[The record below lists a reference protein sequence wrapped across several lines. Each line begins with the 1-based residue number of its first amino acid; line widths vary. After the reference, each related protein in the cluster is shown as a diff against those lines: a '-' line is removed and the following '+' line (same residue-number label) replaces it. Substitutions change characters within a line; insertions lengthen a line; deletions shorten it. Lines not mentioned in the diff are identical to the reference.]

1 MARYGGEE
9 FVIILGGVTLEQA
22 TVVTTTIRKQLQKK
36 GIPHASHPHSEIIT
50 ISMGI
55 ASAIPDAT
63 GSEQDLILQAD
74 RALYQAKAQGRDCTV
89 LAQL

>member
-1 MARYGGEE
+1 
-9 FVIILGGVTLEQA
+9 
-22 TVVTTTIRKQLQKK
+22 
-36 GIPHASHPHSEIIT
+36 
-50 ISMGI
+50 MGI
-55 ASAIPDAT
+55 ASTIPDAT